1 MLKQSTTSSN
11 QYKINNQDVTQRDI
25 FSTKERPYQ
34 MNEQFIIEAD
44 AIRLFQ
50 MTHKLRPSYSKVEN
64 PRYRNLQSR
73 ILIQTIRQ
81 LRKEAEAKKREVVM
95 AKIIAIRHQ
104 MNSIQNSINTG
115 ELA

>member
-1 MLKQSTTSSN
+1 MSHNVTSCLLKKDPT
-11 QYKINNQDVTQRDI
+11 
-25 FSTKERPYQ
+25 

-50 MTHKLRPSYSKVEN
+50 ISHKLRPSFSKVEN

-73 ILIQTIRQ
+73 ILIETIRQ
-81 LRKEAEAKKREVVM
+81 LRKEAEAKKKEVVM
-95 AKIIAIRHQ
+95 AKIIAIRHR
-104 MNSIQNSINTG
+104 NSVINTG